1 MSKHCE
7 QAGMVKSIMRRARL
21 GRPAGSTVVLT
32 MLAVA
37 AALFGG
43 PLSGHTAAAQSSYTI
58 TVHARSTYGLG
69 PDWIN
74 AWSPP
79 LPPGWFALT
88 QATCHTVIVNGVPRP
103 MTEVSGNLD
112 AGQYQLADCGVGP
125 EFYVNTDSG
134 LVNFAGFTSA
144 VGGIY
149 RVAPT
154 ETELGVEVSHDSA
167 EGVVNV
173 FAVVANTAGEGLT
186 LEGAQVLFAYEDQNG
201 VLTVTEGECP
211 LVTQFDPM
219 VGFSYATCS
228 IPAAKVLA
236 GTGHWTASYGGG
248 GNLGGSAARGWLD
261 GAAVDPVQAAL
272 NFAANVQTIEIIQ
285 EYIPPGCYIA
295 PEPNSSLLMI
305 SISAVSQDCSVL
317 KALSITTQVVLA
329 LIPVATGGTSAVLS
343 KVALIKTAT
352 YKATLK
358 AQEVI
363 RASVTSTLSG
373 I

>member
-1 MSKHCE
+1 MKPTTP
-7 QAGMVKSIMRRARL
+7 RARPW
-21 GRPAGSTVVLT
+21 RFAGATLASTL
-32 MLAVA
+32 LAVA
-37 AALFGG
+37 AAVFAGPFFGQN
-43 PLSGHTAAAQSSYTI
+43 AVAQGGYTI

-88 QATCHTVIVNGVPRP
+88 QAVCHTVIVDGVPRP
-103 MTEVSGNLD
+103 LAEVSGNLN

-149 RVAPT
+149 RVLPT
-154 ETELGVEVSHDSA
+154 ATELGIDVSHNSEDN
-167 EGVVNV
+167 VVNV
-173 FAVVANTAGEGLT
+173 FAVVSNTAGESLT
-186 LEGAQVLFAYEDQNG
+186 LEGAQVIFAYEDLNG

-211 LVTQFDPM
+211 LVTQFDPI
-219 VGFSYATCS
+219 VGFSYASCS

-261 GAAVDPVQAAL
+261 GATVDPVQAAL
-272 NFAANVQTIEIIQ
+272 NFAANAQTIEIVQ
-285 EYIPPGCYIA
+285 QYVPPGCYIA
-295 PEPNSSLLMI
+295 PEPNSSLLMV
-305 SISAVSQDCSVL
+305 SISVVSQDCSVL
-317 KALSITTQVVLA
+317 KALTITTQVVMA
-329 LIPVATGGTSAVLS
+329 LVPIATGGTSLALA
-343 KVALIKTAT
+343 KVASIKGLAL
-352 YKATLK
+352 KATMK
-358 AQEVI
+358 AQDVI
-363 RASVTSTLSG
+363 RASVTSTLSS

>member
-7 QAGMVKSIMRRARL
+7 PIGMTKSIIPGAQRRRL
-21 GRPAGSTVVLT
+21 AGATVASTV
-32 MLAVA
+32 LAVA
-37 AALFGG
+37 AAQFSG
-43 PLSGHTAAAQSSYTI
+43 PFSGHTATAQSGYTI

-88 QATCHTVIVNGVPRP
+88 QAVCHTVIVDGVPRP

-134 LVNFAGFTSA
+134 LVNFAGFTNA
-144 VGGIY
+144 VGGTY
-149 RVAPT
+149 RVLPT
-154 ETELGVEVSHDSA
+154 ETELGVEVSHDSDEA
-167 EGVVNV
+167 VVNV

-211 LVTQFDPM
+211 LVTQFDSIA
-219 VGFSYATCS
+219 GFSYATCS

-285 EYIPPGCYIA
+285 QYVPPGCYIA

-317 KALSITTQVVLA
+317 KALTISTQVVMA
-329 LIPVATGGTSAVLS
+329 LIPIATGGTSVVLA
-343 KVALIKTAT
+343 KVAAIKGAT
-352 YKATLK
+352 MAAAMK
-358 AQEVI
+358 AQDVV
-363 RASVTSTLSG
+363 RVAVASTLSS